1 MVLHAQRSKSG
12 LDLEPPRSGRGA
24 DAYAVAQT
32 AVMLRTR
39 AVADPGTKETPWPG
53 LCAARH
59 ATALHMLSGRIHRIH
74 ERQCN
79 EDLHCGHCSGEG
91 YLQEGNAVVPLP
103 QHRPCY
109 HCAGTGSTVGRT
121 LARLERQALDIAEH
135 YRCRLHVADGGLAG
149 LYLIPCEAQDAAKDE
164 SNPNIGHAVARMGR

>member
-1 MVLHAQRSKSG
+1 MVLHAQRGKSG
-12 LDLEPPRSGRGA
+12 LDIQAPRSGRGC
-24 DAYAVAQT
+24 DAYEVART
-32 AVMLRTR
+32 AVFLATR
-39 AVADPGTKETPWPG
+39 GRADGDETAPYPDMH
-53 LCAARH
+53 LARH
-59 ATALHMLSGRIHRIH
+59 ATALHVISGRLHRIH

-79 EDLHCGHCSGEG
+79 EDLGCPRCQGEG
-91 YLQEGNAVVPLP
+91 HLPKNERGIVVRCLS
-103 QHRPCY
+103 CL
-109 HCAGTGSTVGRT
+109 GTGSTVGRT